1 LSTPLREVIPE
12 SPNDEADPFP
22 DLGVATPAHEKV
34 PSLGHSTA
42 DYTTP
47 RRGRA
52 GTAPSRPPPGL
63 APPVG
68 AIGQQP
74 GQAAAGAR
82 QEMSG
87 SPFRPGSASLVEAVG
102 SLSASTSPASASAL
116 LSRIRAGSM
125 PQKAS
130 LLSSQTPFG
139 PTVFSTSYNR
149 GRASTLSGLLP
160 DSPSSPPAQGYR
172 KDSLND
178 ADIRTLDYLGLVDPS
193 PVSGSA
199 SNAGSDA
206 ANLMELGRRLPGMAS
221 ARVPSSRFR
230 SYSVNAKEKY
240 ALEQDQDEHGGDGA
254 YYSGM
259 LTPSAEATAQAL
271 AITQAQ
277 IRQHNLDVQAFANA
291 AAASRPR
298 AQTAGLL
305 DAPSS
310 RLWRGYSQQQ
320 VEQLDEEEVA
330 TDDLVNQMQ
339 DAMQAIAL
347 QDLAAQSQPG
357 LNVDHRMVY
366 DDATRALWL
375 GNIPPSTTTSSLKM
389 IFEAYGKIESARVL
403 THKSCGFINFDTV
416 DSALQ
421 AKADL
426 DGKEIFPGAGPIRIG
441 YAKVQSTVGTPMGD
455 GYIPSQSPAPQ
466 QMGRSVMSV
475 PSFELAE
482 PVSGLSGNVPL
493 PAIARLPDISDEV
506 LKIVQVFG
514 ATEQE
519 AVTISSAIE
528 RAVQIDNF
536 ENDIPPALESP
547 HGRIHD
553 APKLREIRKRIDNNA
568 CTPQELEDIALA
580 MLPEVAELASDYLGN
595 TVVQKL
601 FEFCS
606 EPIKEAM
613 LAELGPHLS
622 EIGVHKNGTWAAQKV
637 IDVARTSA
645 QMDMIV
651 DGLRPYGVAM
661 FLDQYGN
668 YVMQCCLRFG
678 VPFNNFIFDVMLT
691 RMWEVSQGRFG
702 ARAMR
707 ACLESHHAS
716 KDQQRMLAAIIALN
730 SVRLSM
736 NTNGALLLTWYLD
749 TCTFPG
755 RRAVLAPL
763 LIPHLIELCTHKVAY
778 LTILK
783 IVNQRNEPAA
793 RDALLEAIFFS
804 EDNHVL
810 SEILK
815 DQTCGATL
823 VFKILTTPFFEENKR
838 AEAIQTIRSTLLELK
853 VPQSQGYKRLLDEV
867 GLSTRS
873 VPGVIS
879 AAAPSSLRDSLG
891 ATSSSDGASRPTSK
905 TGMQNGSDM
914 SQQPNPAG
922 YFPVM
927 PPQQFNPAASQ
938 NGGYPPY
945 DPFTARQGGPPPM
958 QYQQRGA
965 PPPQMYG
972 YNPEA
977 YRAVMAQQAAR
988 YGQMPPQMGMPPGM
1002 GRGGLG
1008 GFDPAVLHMW
1018 AQQQGYHLPPG
1029 GGGPPRR

>member
-1 LSTPLREVIPE
+1 M
-12 SPNDEADPFP
+12 
-22 DLGVATPAHEKV
+22 
-34 PSLGHSTA
+34 
-42 DYTTP
+42 
-47 RRGRA
+47 
-52 GTAPSRPPPGL
+52 
-63 APPVG
+63 G

-82 QEMSG
+82 QETTG

-102 SLSASTSPASASAL
+102 SLSANTSPASAAAL

-125 PQKAS
+125 PQRAS
-130 LLSSQTPFG
+130 LLSTQTPFG
-139 PTVFSTSYNR
+139 PSVFSTSYNR

-160 DSPSSPPAQGYR
+160 DSPSSPPTGGYR

-193 PVSGSA
+193 PISGSA

-206 ANLMELGRRLPGMAS
+206 ANLMELGRRPLGMAS

-240 ALEQDQDEHGGDGA
+240 ALEHDQDDNGDEGA

-259 LTPSAEATAQAL
+259 LTPSAQATAQAL

-277 IRQHNLDVQAFANA
+277 IRQHNLDVQAFAHA

-310 RLWRGYSQQQ
+310 RLWRGYSQPE
-320 VEQLDEEEVA
+320 EQLDEEEVA
-330 TDDLVNQMQ
+330 ADDLVNQMQ
-339 DAMQAIAL
+339 DAVQALAL
-347 QDLAAQSQPG
+347 QDMAVQAQAG
-357 LNVDHRMVY
+357 MTMDHRMVY

-403 THKSCGFINFDTV
+403 THKSCGFINYENV

-426 DGKEIFPGAGPIRIG
+426 DGKEIFPGAGPIRIN
-441 YAKVQSTVGTPMGD
+441 YAKVQSTVGTPSGEYM
-455 GYIPSQSPAPQ
+455 PSHSPAPQ
-466 QMGRSVMSV
+466 LGRSAMSG
-475 PSFELAE
+475 PAMTAYELAE
-482 PVSGLSGNVPL
+482 PVSGLTSNVPL
-493 PAIARLPDISDEV
+493 PAIARLPEIQPDV
-506 LKIVQVFG
+506 LKIVQIFG

-519 AVTISSAIE
+519 VVAISSAIE
-528 RAVQIDNF
+528 QALQVDDF
-536 ENDIPPALESP
+536 ENEIPPTLESP

-580 MLPEVAELASDYLGN
+580 MLPEIAELASDYLGN

-613 LAELGPHLS
+613 LSELGPHLS

-637 IDVARTSA
+637 IDVAKTPA
-645 QMDMIV
+645 QMSMIV
-651 DGLRPYGVAM
+651 NGLRPYGVAM

-678 VPFNNFIFDVMLT
+678 VPSNNFIFDVMLV

-730 SVRLSM
+730 SVRLAM

-783 IVNQRNEPAA
+783 IVNQRNEPIA
-793 RDALLEAIFFS
+793 RDALLQAIFFS

-815 DQTCGATL
+815 DQSCGATL

-873 VPGVIS
+873 VPGAAS
-879 AAAPSSLRDSLG
+879 TAAPVAAQRDSLG

-905 TGMQNGSDM
+905 TGYQNGAAEM
-914 SQQPNPAG
+914 PQQPNLNG
-922 YFPVM
+922 YFPAM
-927 PPQQFNPAASQ
+927 PSQQFNPAASM

-945 DPFTARQGGPPPM
+945 DPFTSRQGAPPM
-958 QYQQRGA
+958 PYQQRGV

-988 YGQMPPQMGMPPGM
+988 YGQMPPPQMGMPPGT

-1018 AQQQGYHLPPG
+1018 AQQQGYHLPPNNG
-1029 GGGPPRR
+1029 GRR